1 MRGAYGK
8 PYGKVARVDIGE
20 PLMSVRVKDS
30 SKANVIEALR
40 RSKFKVS
47 IPAHSSLLSHHTA
60 VPWPSDHRRV
70 QEVGLHQVE
79 PRGLREG
86 HC

>member
-30 SKANVIEALR
+30 AKAEVIEALR
-40 RSKFKVS
+40 RSKFKVCR
-47 IPAHSSLLSHHTA
+47 IA
-60 VPWPSDHRRV
+60 SD
-70 QEVGLHQVE
+70 
-79 PRGLREG
+79 
-86 HC
+86 